1 MLIYPQLICLVSCQ
15 YIEHPYEEYSKL
27 RGKLRKCKRE
37 RESLEAEIET
47 LKQRNEDL
55 AKIVGNFGNHEDP
68 LLNKDLMPE
77 SAEAGELAATA
88 NEPNSTSR
96 DRHHQQSLMAEV
108 QKLKVQ
114 EQLLNVTYIL

>member
-1 MLIYPQLICLVSCQ
+1 MNTPI
-15 YIEHPYEEYSKL
+15 EEYSKL

-47 LKQRNEDL
+47 LKQRNESL

-77 SAEAGELAATA
+77 SVEAGKLAATA

-96 DRHHQQSLMAEV
+96 DPHHQGNLMAEV

-114 EQLLNVTYIL
+114 EQLLTVAYIL